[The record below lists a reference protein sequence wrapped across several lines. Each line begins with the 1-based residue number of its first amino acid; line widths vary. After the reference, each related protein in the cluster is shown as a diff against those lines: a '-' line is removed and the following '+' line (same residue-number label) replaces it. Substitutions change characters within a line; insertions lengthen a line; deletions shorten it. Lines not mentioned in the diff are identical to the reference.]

1 MKKVFSLL
9 LLCLSMAAIAAKPVK
24 SKDGN
29 SESYFTTEYY
39 YAFIEATKQMMLG
52 NLKGSVALYNECIKA
67 NPYSSASYYQLSI
80 IFTRVGDYQRA
91 RYHAQKAVEISRKNI
106 WYNYQL
112 ANIYA
117 SNNQADSTLAIF
129 EAMQKEFPEKR
140 EVTTGLVN
148 MYIRTQNYTKALET
162 IERAE
167 KNFGLGENLALA
179 KYEVFNKT
187 NRAKEAEKILTDLVT
202 ANPEEVRYLGM
213 LGEHYI
219 DQEMKDQG
227 REIFL
232 QILTID
238 PSNVFAEL
246 ALGDYYHSVQKY
258 DTMYLYYAPAFSS
271 GDLDLN
277 TKVSSM
283 INVLNDSI
291 LISEHNYYVKQLIGS
306 IDSVHPD
313 ESVVYTLWADF
324 YLRLDSQ
331 HLASQYL
338 DSLLA
343 KDSRS
348 YFIWEQYL
356 VTLSRLENYEAVA
369 EQAQLAIDLFPD
381 KVFLYFVQGMA
392 WFNLK
397 KYNEAIVSL
406 SKGVTLKSDRPELL
420 VNMYSFLAESYRH
433 TGETDKSDQA
443 FESALD
449 IEPDNNMIL
458 NNYSYY
464 LSIRG
469 ENLAKAKKMSAKTIS
484 TEPENATYLD
494 TYGWVMF
501 AMKKYDEAYKYIK
514 KAIENGSDQNEEVLE
529 HFADIL
535 VVKGRY
541 KEALEYY
548 EKAQGLSNNKEKYTQ
563 KIEAVKEKIK

>member
-1 MKKVFSLL
+1 MKKVFFILL
-9 LLCLSMAAIAAKPVK
+9 VVVYTASFGAKPPKTKQV
-24 SKDGN
+24 N

-52 NLKGSVALYNECIKA
+52 NLKGAVALYSECIKA
-67 NPYSSASYYQLSI
+67 NPYSSASYYQLSV
-80 IFTRVGDYQRA
+80 IFTRVGDYPRA
-91 RYHAQKAVEISRKNI
+91 RYNAQKAVEISRKNI
-106 WYNYQL
+106 WFNYQL

-117 SNNQADSTLAIF
+117 NNNQADSTLAIF
-129 EAMQKEFPEKR
+129 ESMQREFPERR
-140 EVTTGLVN
+140 EVATGLVN
-148 MYIRTQNYTKALET
+148 MYVRTQNYAKALEA

-167 KNFGLGENLALA
+167 KNFGLDENLALA
-179 KYEVFNKT
+179 KYEVYNNT
-187 NRAKEAEKILTDLVT
+187 NRAKEAEKILTDLVA

-213 LGEHYI
+213 LGEHMM
-219 DQEMKDQG
+219 DQEMKDEG
-227 REIFL
+227 RDIFS

-238 PSNVFAEL
+238 PANVFAEL
-246 ALGDYYHSVQKY
+246 ALGEYYHGTQKY
-258 DTMYLYYAPAFSS
+258 DTMYYYYAPAFSS
-271 GDLDLN
+271 RELDLN

-283 INVLNDSI
+283 VDILNDSI
-291 LISEHNYYVKQLIGS
+291 LISGHNYYVKQLIET
-306 IDSVHPD
+306 IDSLHSG
-313 ESVVYTLWADF
+313 ENVVYTLWADF

-331 HLASQYL
+331 KLASRYL

-369 EQAQLAIDLFPD
+369 DQAQAAIELFPE

-397 KYNEAIVSL
+397 KYPEAIVAL
-406 SKGVTLKSDRPELL
+406 SKGVTIKSDRPELL
-420 VNMYSFLAESYRH
+420 VSMYSFLAESYRH
-433 TGETDKSDQA
+433 TGSIDKSDAA
-443 FESALD
+443 FEAALD

-464 LSIRG
+464 LAIRG
-469 ENLAKAKKMSAKTIS
+469 ENLAKAKKMSAKAIAA
-484 TEPENATYLD
+484 EPENATYLD

-501 AMKKYDEAYKYIK
+501 AMKKYDEAYKYVK
-514 KAIENGSDQNEEVLE
+514 KAIDNGSDQNEEVLE

-535 VVKGRY
+535 VEKGRY
-541 KEALEYY
+541 AEALEYY
-548 EKAQGLSNNKEKYTQ
+548 ERARKLSEDKEKYT
-563 KIEAVKEKIK
+563 KKMEAVKEKVK